1 MELPKD
7 SQKLLSDLTEYIFKH
22 AKMMEFG
29 EEKIDYWKTI
39 YSAVL
44 SSTSHEHQVFKTNL
58 DVLIEENLKETG
70 IDPRIAGPPEH
81 IAN

>member
-1 MELPKD
+1 M
-7 SQKLLSDLTEYIFKH
+7 TEFIFKH
-22 AKMMEFG
+22 AKMMEFSD
-29 EEKIDYWKTI
+29 ERTDFWKTI

-44 SSTSHEHQVFKTNL
+44 STTSYEHQVFKTNL
-58 DVLIEENLKETG
+58 DVLIEENFKETG